1 MKEND
6 GRKLS
11 REAQKQLRI
20 TAVKRVLA
28 GESPEVVI
36 KSIGYGRACI
46 YHWLAAYR
54 SGGMEALDV
63 HKSSGRPPILSGKQM
78 EKIYKIV
85 IDETPE
91 QYKFPFALWTV
102 EIIRQVIRTQFGIKL
117 SSVSVWRTLRGLGLT
132 PQKPR
137 RTAYQQD
144 KEKARKFLK
153 EEYPAIKKEAKSC
166 GAMIYWGDESAI
178 RSDYHSGTT

>member
-11 REAQKQLRI
+11 REAQKQIRI

-36 KSIGYGRACI
+36 KSIGYERTCI

-54 SGGMEALDV
+54 SGGIEALDI
-63 HKSSGRPPILSGKQM
+63 HKSSGRPPVLSGEQM
-78 EKIYKIV
+78 MKIYKTV

-102 EIIRQVIRTQFGIKL
+102 EIIRQVIRTLSGLKL
-117 SSVSVWRTLRGLGLT
+117 S
-132 PQKPR
+132 
-137 RTAYQQD
+137 
-144 KEKARKFLK
+144 
-153 EEYPAIKKEAKSC
+153 
-166 GAMIYWGDESAI
+166 
-178 RSDYHSGTT
+178 